1 MCFFFDVFFLFF
13 FSSRRRHTRCALVT
27 GVQTCALPIY
37 RRPARPA
44 QGGARRGAGARRM
57 SVTVSEQLPLLAAAP
72 NGIGKLRELILELAV
87 RGKLVAQDPSDEP
100 ASELLKRIA
109 AEKAR
114 LIKKGK
120 LKKSKDVEEIAAEAL
135 YPIPATWAAASLG
148 EVVSWE
154 ERREGK
160 GGVSKCG
167 LRV

>member
-1 MCFFFDVFFLFF
+1 
-13 FSSRRRHTRCALVT
+13 
-27 GVQTCALPIY
+27 
-37 RRPARPA
+37 
-44 QGGARRGAGARRM
+44 M

-135 YPIPATWAAASLG
+135 YPIPATWAADSLG
-148 EVVSWE
+148 EVVEIVRGITFPASA
-154 ERREGK
+154 K
-160 GGVSKCG
+160 SKTPESGRVAC
-167 LRV
+167 LRKATVQSEIEARKSAMMEKSM